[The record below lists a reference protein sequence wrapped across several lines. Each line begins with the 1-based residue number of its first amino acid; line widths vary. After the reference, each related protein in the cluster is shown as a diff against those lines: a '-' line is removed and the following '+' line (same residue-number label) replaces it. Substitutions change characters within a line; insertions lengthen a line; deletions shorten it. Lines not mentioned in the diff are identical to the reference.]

1 MRILAIESSC
11 DDTAASV
18 FEDGR
23 ILSSVVASQDALHA
37 AYGGV
42 VPELAARQHLEAVS
56 AVLRTALKD
65 ADSSIDDCDAIA
77 VTHGPGLLGS
87 LLVGVGAARGLA
99 LTTGLPLLGINHL
112 EGHALSPLLVEDI
125 EMPFLSAVFSG
136 GHSTVYLVRAVG
148 DYVEVASTR
157 DDSAGEAFDKGAKM
171 LGLGYPGGRVI
182 DETARTGDH
191 KAFAFP
197 RGRVK
202 ADRFAMSFSGLKTSL
217 WQFLTDHAA
226 AVEQGG
232 ASAPGQLD
240 LADVC
245 ASFQEA
251 VVDVL
256 IDRIARLTEQL
267 DVPRVAIAGGVAANS
282 RFRARMAVLAQER
295 GLVCQFPPLALCTD
309 NAAMIA
315 NAAWRREQAG
325 LDSTLGDV
333 RSRLPLGPRLD
344 VT

>member
-1 MRILAIESSC
+1 M
-11 DDTAASV
+11 
-18 FEDGR
+18 FEDGE
-23 ILSSVVASQDALHA
+23 ILSSVVASQDQLHA

-42 VPELAARQHLEAVS
+42 VPELAARRHLEAVTP
-56 AVLRTALKD
+56 VLRTALEK
-65 ADSSIDDCDAIA
+65 AGSTLEQCDAIA

-87 LLVGVGAARGLA
+87 LLVGVAAARGLA
-99 LTTGLPLLGINHL
+99 LTTGLPLWGINHL
-112 EGHALSPLLVEDI
+112 EGHALSPLLVDDI

-136 GHSTVYLVRAVG
+136 GHSTVYLVRAIG

-182 DETARTGDH
+182 DDTAQGGDP
-191 KAFAFP
+191 KAFSFP
-197 RGRVK
+197 RGKVK

-217 WQFLTDHAA
+217 WQFLQDH
-226 AVEQGG
+226 VERDSGDEL
-232 ASAPGQLD
+232 SLPD
-240 LADVC
+240 LC

-256 IDRIARLTEQL
+256 VDRIEGLTEQL

-282 RFRARMAVLAQER
+282 RFRRRMADVAARRNLFCR
-295 GLVCQFPPLALCTD
+295 FPPMALCTD

-315 NAAWRREQAG
+315 NAAWRRQMAG
-325 LDSTLGDV
+325 LESPLGEV
-333 RSRLPLGPRLD
+333 RSRLPLGPRAERS
-344 VT
+344 T